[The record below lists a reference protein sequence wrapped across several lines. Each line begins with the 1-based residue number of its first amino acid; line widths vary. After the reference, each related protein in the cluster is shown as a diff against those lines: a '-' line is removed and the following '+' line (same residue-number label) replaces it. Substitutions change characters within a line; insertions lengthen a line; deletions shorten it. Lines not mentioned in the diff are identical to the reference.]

1 MCGLPFLFC
10 PPLRDNPPSQRPK
23 AKNDRRST
31 QHVVRRLIFWVP
43 STLGRWSGVAQVVP
57 NTERAI
63 RKHTRGLGLENSI
76 LQVVFIAAAFML
88 SKFLCQL
95 SMLRFIHDLFMCT
108 IFSPMLIVPFFLSNQ
123 NLLRVWALLLF
134 FLWDPLWVRIVE

>member
-1 MCGLPFLFC
+1 MCGLPFLLC
-10 PPLRDNPPSQRPK
+10 PPLLDNPPSQRSK

-76 LQVVFIAAAFML
+76 LQVIFIAAAFGR

-95 SMLRFIHDLFMCT
+95 SMLRFIHNLFMCT
-108 IFSPMLIVPFFLSNQ
+108 IFSPMLIV
-123 NLLRVWALLLF
+123 LF
-134 FLWDPLWVRIVE
+134 FIKPKSVTSMSPSAFFFEGPPLGQDIVE